1 MSTNY
6 FYAKFISYT
15 VNADITGF
23 QKLVRLNLQI
33 KLSATTNMQALSLQD
48 IVIVTKWYK
57 TTLMSDFNFPILIEK

>member
-1 MSTNY
+1 MLTNH
-6 FYAKFISYT
+6 FYEKFITYT

-57 TTLMSDFNFPILIEK
+57 KNIDE

>member
-1 MSTNY
+1 MLTNH
-6 FYAKFISYT
+6 FYEKFITNT

-23 QKLVRLNLQI
+23 QKLRLNLQI

-57 TTLMSDFNFPILIEK
+57 TTLMSDFNFPKIEK